1 MAALMPHTC
10 EYPALP
16 TYILTCL
23 QDQRQT
29 GRMCDVNIKVGSSSF
44 PAHRCV
50 LCACS
55 GYFKALFTDSDA
67 SSVELRLVTE
77 KGVSVLLDYMYTARL
92 QLTAGVAQEVML
104 AAVYLQVTD
113 IMEDCTAYLG
123 RTFQQSQLAGQRSTV
138 SMATVSQHGRQDS
151 SDRDNN
157 FSEEEGESQR
167 RIHVHQSGEPSRRR
181 VSRDT
186 SKDAVNH
193 MVQGGSRLDRVHDGR
208 SNSSNHKAVSK
219 ANVGNR
225 LKGVHDGRASLTNHT
240 SALSSE
246 VGSRQEGVHDGR
258 ASSTNQMPALQ
269 LEVGNRPAGVHDGRA
284 SSTNH
289 ISGSQSTVGYKLEE
303 VSDGTEEEV
312 NKTVCIQ
319 SSQDNSMDVLSS
331 SPVIVKQEPAE
342 NDANLSSEIQNSSS
356 IVEHQLYSEFPDCTF
371 GSSAESRSLAV
382 TAESSSHSVD
392 RINTIAN
399 TLFQQQQEFY
409 KDGANSQHNQSNA
422 VFQPGNQNIQTF
434 ATGAYGP
441 LNSLQGLFPMP
452 SDPLIPVDLWPVTSD
467 TRSAGIDTSFYSRP
481 QNKHV
486 CVKCG
491 AAFKYAS
498 SLRAHKL
505 YKHSN
510 ARPFICSTCGYSFK
524 DKSMLKR
531 HSRVHKKWPQT
542 CSSLPTQVGIAAVDK
557 TSCAADNMPVPSSV
571 CTTPTTLTGTGNTS
585 VEGSCTSASW
595 SEDSPQVQRHSD
607 VSMMSDQSSIDGTEA
622 PTLWTTTEGGS
633 LLQAGLQGHQNNRK
647 EEDDA
652 NTCDRTAPPALSP
665 GNAARQSTGNETIS
679 QVNMFA
685 TMLPRS
691 TSMLLT
697 SEGQSDIQGRTLE
710 SSMMRGGGDL
720 GDSNPRS
727 HQQTTLRCGQA
738 VVTCPSALQHQ
749 GSVGNTTVSYSNA
762 GSFTSIPGASTSIQ
776 SMSSLSVMA
785 DGASPSQHHPVAME
799 TSAGTSP
806 KVFCCTECSAVF
818 KYDSSLRAHKLYKHS
833 NARPFVCQDCGYAFK
848 AKGMLL
854 RHRRSQHPKPDG
866 L

>member
-77 KGVSVLLDYMYTARL
+77 RGVSVLLDYMYTARL

-151 SDRDNN
+151 SDRGNN
-157 FSEEEGESQR
+157 VSEEGESQR
-167 RIHVHQSGEPSRRR
+167 RIHVDQSGEPSRRR

-186 SKDAVNH
+186 SEDAVNH
-193 MVQGGSRLDRVHDGR
+193 MVEGGSRLDRVHEGR

-258 ASSTNQMPALQ
+258 ASSTNHMSALRS
-269 LEVGNRPAGVHDGRA
+269 EMGNRLEEMHDGRA
-284 SSTNH
+284 SSSNH
-289 ISGSQSTVGYKLEE
+289 MPALQSE
-303 VSDGTEEEV
+303 
-312 NKTVCIQ
+312 
-319 SSQDNSMDVLSS
+319 
-331 SPVIVKQEPAE
+331 
-342 NDANLSSEIQNSSS
+342 
-356 IVEHQLYSEFPDCTF
+356 
-371 GSSAESRSLAV
+371 
-382 TAESSSHSVD
+382 
-392 RINTIAN
+392 
-399 TLFQQQQEFY
+399 
-409 KDGANSQHNQSNA
+409 
-422 VFQPGNQNIQTF
+422 
-434 ATGAYGP
+434 
-441 LNSLQGLFPMP
+441 
-452 SDPLIPVDLWPVTSD
+452 
-467 TRSAGIDTSFYSRP
+467 
-481 QNKHV
+481 
-486 CVKCG
+486 
-491 AAFKYAS
+491 
-498 SLRAHKL
+498 
-505 YKHSN
+505 
-510 ARPFICSTCGYSFK
+510 
-524 DKSMLKR
+524 
-531 HSRVHKKWPQT
+531 
-542 CSSLPTQVGIAAVDK
+542 
-557 TSCAADNMPVPSSV
+557 
-571 CTTPTTLTGTGNTS
+571 
-585 VEGSCTSASW
+585 
-595 SEDSPQVQRHSD
+595 SEDNPQVQGHSNVLNTAPEQSD
-607 VSMMSDQSSIDGTEA
+607 VDVTEA

-633 LLQAGLQGHQNNRK
+633 LLQAGLQDNQNNRK
-647 EEDDA
+647 EEDDV

-665 GNAARQSTGNETIS
+665 GTAARQSTGNETIS

-691 TSMLLT
+691 CSMSLT
-697 SEGQSDIQGRTLE
+697 SEGQGRTPE

-720 GDSNPRS
+720 GDSIPRS
-727 HQQTTLRCGQA
+727 HQQTTLRSGQA
-738 VVTCPSALQHQ
+738 VVTGPSTLQHQ

-762 GSFTSIPGASTSIQ
+762 GSFASIPGASTTQ
-776 SMSSLSVMA
+776 NMATFSVMA
-785 DGASPSQHHPVAME
+785 AGANPSQHHPVTME

-806 KVFCCTECSAVF
+806 KVFCCTECNAVF